1 MRKHL
6 IDALPALTG
15 LAAALVD
22 AALGWAGTVHWSGA
36 TSSLVLAS
44 GLALGRMVSLSLHK
58 QLLVNSQQSPASA
71 PPPPPPVIGP
81 PSGYGVIRHGD

>member
-1 MRKHL
+1 MRKHV

-22 AALGWAGTVHWSGA
+22 ATLGWAGTVHWSGA

-58 QLLVNSQQSPASA
+58 QLLVNSQQSAPVADAPSRQQSA
-71 PPPPPPVIGP
+71 A
-81 PSGYGVIRHGD
+81 PSGDGVIRHGD